1 MSLTLLFDL
10 DDTLLDTNMEA
21 FVPAYFQ
28 ALASHMASRVSA
40 DVMLRALVHGL
51 GLMNDSQD
59 PRRTLQEVFEADF
72 YPKLG
77 VPREQLLHVIEEF
90 YDEVF
95 PKLVEHTTARPAAVP
110 LIE

>member
-28 ALASHMASRVSA
+28 ALSRHLFQRIA
-40 DVMLRALVHGL
+40 PELMLRALMHSTA
-51 GLMNDSQD
+51 LMNDSAD
-59 PRRTLQEVFEADF
+59 PTRTLQEVFEADF

-77 VPREQLLHVIEEF
+77 IPKAELIDAIDDF
-90 YDEVF
+90 YDHVF
-95 PKLVEHTTARPAAVP
+95 PTIDNR
-110 LIE
+110 